1 MPASSAM
8 RASLTLSGQLPDQRS
23 GTKVTA
29 RPDEQLAPNRPI
41 LSALPLYM
49 AVRCC
54 MEAVGAST
62 NPSHHLFA
70 PRPVDRRPKTAA
82 ILKHFGHSKARS
94 DEIYV
99 AWTRLHSPARF
110 PSGLQHHPREQR
122 RAAGNN
128 IRKRNRF
135 VPSASTS

>member
-8 RASLTLSGQLPDQRS
+8 RASLTLSAQLPDQRS

-54 MEAVGAST
+54 MAAAGAST
-62 NPSHHLFA
+62 GAFHHRFAVWADKSRPQYGAILFSSNGRSERLPSPLRGGVGGGGRRVWHRRA
-70 PRPVDRRPKTAA
+70 PRHDPPLPTP
-82 ILKHFGHSKARS
+82 
-94 DEIYV
+94 
-99 AWTRLHSPARF
+99 SP
-110 PSGLQHHPREQR
+110 
-122 RAAGNN
+122 
-128 IRKRNRF
+128 
-135 VPSASTS
+135 T